1 MKIKTN
7 LRAGNGQP
15 VMDLLQT
22 YGGQIDLAQLQQL
35 AQTYGIDT
43 QALMGLLQTYGGQ
56 VDLNQLMQLAQTYG
70 GQLGGF
76 ALPQ

>member
-1 MKIKTN
+1 MKVKTN
-7 LRAGNGQP
+7 LRAGTDQP
-15 VMDLLQT
+15 VTDLLQT
-22 YGGQIDLAQLQQL
+22 YGDQIDQDQLQQL
-35 AQTYGIDT
+35 AQTYGVDT

-56 VDLNQLMQLAQTYG
+56 IDQNQLMQLLQTYG